1 MYHCNNYKGGKFEKE
16 SICHFNRKQ
25 WLKGISSNSFGSR
38 LSMGLKG
45 LLRLEYGIYTTV
57 FRYSLEDVCYWWSCL
72 HLQVMHVESVNQNI
86 H

>member
-1 MYHCNNYKGGKFEKE
+1 
-16 SICHFNRKQ
+16 
-25 WLKGISSNSFGSR
+25 
-38 LSMGLKG
+38 MGLKG